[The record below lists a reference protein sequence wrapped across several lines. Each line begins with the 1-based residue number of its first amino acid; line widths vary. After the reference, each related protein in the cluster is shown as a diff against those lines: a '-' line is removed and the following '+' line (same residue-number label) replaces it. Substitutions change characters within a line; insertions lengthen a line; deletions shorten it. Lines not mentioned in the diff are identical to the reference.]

1 MFLTGGGFAYG
12 GVHRAE
18 LKSLHT
24 EAVEAA
30 VWVDASLRAGV
41 GGGALVD
48 VHTRLSVV
56 FQAEAWMAST
66 LRGGRARGGV

>member
-30 VWVDASLRAGV
+30 V
-41 GGGALVD
+41 
-48 VHTRLSVV
+48 
-56 FQAEAWMAST
+56 
-66 LRGGRARGGV
+66 